1 VRFDAAAVLPGS
13 NLAEAKGGVVRAE
26 RGEGGSWCTRMP
38 PTVRVTLALGQVAT
52 PREQTSS
59 LDGRERND
67 NDLFLLSYIG
77 AETHRACVDR

>member
-1 VRFDAAAVLPGS
+1 VHKDAAYRSRHP
-13 NLAEAKGGVVRAE
+13 
-26 RGEGGSWCTRMP
+26 
-38 PTVRVTLALGQVAT
+38 LALGQVAT